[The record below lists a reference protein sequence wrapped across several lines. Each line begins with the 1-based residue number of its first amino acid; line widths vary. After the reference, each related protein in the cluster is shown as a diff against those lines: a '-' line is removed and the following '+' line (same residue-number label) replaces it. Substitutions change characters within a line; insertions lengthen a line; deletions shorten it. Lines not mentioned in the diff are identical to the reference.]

1 MNYFSKIILTSIVL
15 LSSLF
20 VPAQEL
26 NSKAFKSGEHLTFQ
40 ASYNMSGLLTTFAQV
55 DMKTAAVR
63 TKKKSYMHLK
73 CTANTYK
80 KWDNFFKIRDL
91 YEAYINPYTSVPSL
105 YKRDTNEKGT
115 IRKETY
121 KYRGNIVDATYV
133 RGQSSVIPATFNIS
147 PETKDV
153 VSTLYYLRNLPI
165 HTARIGD
172 NKDFNV
178 VFDRKIK
185 KVTLQFLGKEKI
197 NTILGEK
204 DCYKISVALKRENL
218 LKGNNI
224 IYITA
229 DKNKVPVLIK
239 FNIPVG
245 SGQLKL
251 TQAKNLKY

>member
-1 MNYFSKIILTSIVL
+1 MNNLFKLIIINLLLISSIGIR
-15 LSSLF
+15 
-20 VPAQEL
+20 AQEL
-26 NSKAFKSGEHLTFQ
+26 NSKAFKSGEHLTYQ

-73 CTANTYK
+73 CTAYTYK
-80 KWDNFFKIRDL
+80 KWDDFFKIRDL
-91 YEAYINPYTSVPSL
+91 YEAYINPYTSTPYL

-121 KYRGNIVDATYV
+121 KYKGNIVDATYV
-133 RGQSSVIPATFNIS
+133 RGQSGVIPATFNIS

-165 HTARIGD
+165 HTARVGD

-197 NTILGEK
+197 NTVLGEK
-204 DCYKISVALKRENL
+204 ECYKISVALKRENL

-224 IYITA
+224 IYLTA
-229 DKNKVPVLIK
+229 DKNKVPVLIE

-245 SGQLKL
+245 NGQLKL